1 MIINIIFKKIAPLTP
16 GPSPWSATVSS
27 LYLPPP
33 HFLSIQTNRGLN
45 FKVGGNK

>member
-27 LYLPPP
+27 LYLPPLIFSP
-33 HFLSIQTNRGLN
+33 FKQTEG
-45 FKVGGNK
+45 